1 MKIKELISKVYRGE
15 KITKDEEWEVF
26 FYLRHIPNI
35 KKTDEE
41 FELYCR
47 MAKEK
52 GIPKPDRNSYIRPL
66 HEKNKKSIL

>member
-1 MKIKELISKVYRGE
+1 MLKELISKVYRGE
-15 KITKDEEWEVF
+15 EVTKDEKWEVF
-26 FYLRHIPNI
+26 SYLRHIPNI

>member
-52 GIPKPDRNSYIRPL
+52 GIPKPDRNSYIRPS
-66 HEKNKKSIL
+66 HEKL